1 MALDIKKFGIR
12 AGSAAVFVAVLLSC
26 VLFSYLSFTL
36 FFLIVAL
43 WALAEYYRLGAAL
56 GFKPYKTTG
65 FICAAILYLLFV
77 QFSVFNPSGKFSHLP
92 IELLVLL
99 PFALLISTV
108 FDKGEKPFNNAL
120 FSIGG
125 LVYAVLPFAL
135 LHSLVIHPTN
145 ETMQFEPVLLIGII
159 LLIWSNDTFAY
170 LGGSFFG
177 RHKMIARV
185 SPGKTWEGTFIGVL
199 ITFGLSF
206 LIPTLLHAG
215 SESFWLLAGLI
226 VPVMATL
233 GDLLESVL
241 KRQAGVKDTG
251 NVLPG
256 HGGILDRF
264 DSLIF
269 VTPFAWVILKLI
281 Y

>member
-1 MALDIKKFGIR
+1 MALDLKKFGTR
-12 AGSAAVFVAVLLSC
+12 AASAAVFVAILLSC
-26 VLFSYLSFTL
+26 VLYSYLSFTL

-43 WALAEYYRLGAAL
+43 WGLNEFYKLGSAL
-56 GFKPYKTTG
+56 GFQPYKVPGYIFATLLYFV
-65 FICAAILYLLFV
+65 FINPLVLNPGATFS
-77 QFSVFNPSGKFSHLP
+77 QFPFQVLISIPFL
-92 IELLVLL
+92 LLVLG
-99 PFALLISTV
+99 V
-108 FDKGEKPFNNAL
+108 FDAKDKPFNNAL
-120 FSIGG
+120 FSLGG
-125 LVYAVLPFAL
+125 LIYAVLPFAL
-135 LHSLVIHPTN
+135 LHGIVAQQKGGTA
-145 ETMQFEPVLLIGII
+145 TFEPNLLIGIL
-159 LLIWSNDTFAY
+159 LLIWANDTFAY
-170 LGGSFFG
+170 LGGSLFG

-185 SPGKTWEGTFIGVL
+185 SPGKTWEGTIIGVL

-206 LIPTLLHAG
+206 LVKDLLHAG
-215 SESFWLLAGLI
+215 TEKFWLMAGLI

-269 VTPFAWVILKLI
+269 VSPFIWAILQLI